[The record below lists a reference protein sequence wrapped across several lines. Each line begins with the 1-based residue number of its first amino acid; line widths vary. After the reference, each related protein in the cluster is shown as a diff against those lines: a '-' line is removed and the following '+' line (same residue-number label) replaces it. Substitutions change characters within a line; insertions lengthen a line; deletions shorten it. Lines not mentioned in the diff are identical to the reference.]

1 MVLPTKDTYLAP
13 FSPAFSWLI
22 LAPACNT
29 TASVLSSLLDVIGL
43 LPNGVAIYFP
53 LSLILQILRLYYSSF
68 ASVQINGKKKKKA
81 LDFQILADGNTS
93 VTTQTNEPKS
103 LISKVLLSTLKNI
116 SSPPFLCALLSKKS
130 LKTML

>member
-1 MVLPTKDTYLAP
+1 MLSPWDTHYTDKLSPLTISMVLPTKDTYLAP

-68 ASVQINGKKKKKA
+68 ASVQINGKKKKKR
-81 LDFQILADGNTS
+81 L
-93 VTTQTNEPKS
+93 
-103 LISKVLLSTLKNI
+103 LISKSLQMVTLL
-116 SSPPFLCALLSKKS
+116 
-130 LKTML
+130 

>member
-93 VTTQTNEPKS
+93 VTTKTIEPKS